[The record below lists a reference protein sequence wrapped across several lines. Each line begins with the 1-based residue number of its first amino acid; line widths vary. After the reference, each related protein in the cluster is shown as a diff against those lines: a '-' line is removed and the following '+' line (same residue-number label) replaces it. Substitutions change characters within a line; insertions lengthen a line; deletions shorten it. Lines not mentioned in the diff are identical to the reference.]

1 VVLDGCTVWMEQQCI
16 DPDVVFDYAPE
27 DHVFGEGRDLPTI
40 ALHMAVPVLKVEVQ
54 ALRVDASGNPV
65 ESSALPAFSADLLG
79 RDAGLSLWSWDG
91 RVQQSDGLV
100 VEVEPGDYA
109 LRLVAHEADG
119 DGGTQVWTS

>member
-1 VVLDGCTVWMEQQCI
+1 
-16 DPDVVFDYAPE
+16 
-27 DHVFGEGRDLPTI
+27 
-40 ALHMAVPVLKVEVQ
+40 
-54 ALRVDASGNPV
+54 
-65 ESSALPAFSADLLG
+65 PAFSADLLG

-119 DGGTQVWTS
+119 DGGTQVWTSPAFGYKNAQPEPTPTPTPTPSPTPTQPNPQVDLYSTPGYHDVNGRRWFTICEPYSQTVRCRTSIMATTV